1 MNFKKGRI
9 LKVSLVQFFIIYL
22 VIINFLGFII
32 MGIDKLKAKR
42 GSRRIPEN
50 TLFMFTI
57 LGGGVGT
64 ILGMYIFRHKT
75 KKKKFT
81 VGMPII
87 LILEI
92 LLFIL
97 YFI

>member
-1 MNFKKGRI
+1 M
-9 LKVSLVQFFIIYL
+9 SLVQFFIIYL

-87 LILEI
+87 LILEV

>member
-1 MNFKKGRI
+1 M
-9 LKVSLVQFFIIYL
+9 SLVQFFIIYL
-22 VIINFLGFII
+22 VIINFLGCII

-64 ILGMYIFRHKT
+64 ILGIYIFRHKT

-87 LILEI
+87 LIIEV

>member
-1 MNFKKGRI
+1 
-9 LKVSLVQFFIIYL
+9 
-22 VIINFLGFII
+22 

-64 ILGMYIFRHKT
+64 ILGIYIFKHKT

-87 LILEI
+87 LTIEI

>member
-1 MNFKKGRI
+1 M
-9 LKVSLVQFFIIYL
+9 SLVQFFIIYL

-42 GSRRIPEN
+42 GSRRISEN

>member
-1 MNFKKGRI
+1 M
-9 LKVSLVQFFIIYL
+9 SLVQFFIIYL

-42 GSRRIPEN
+42 GSRRVPEN

-64 ILGMYIFRHKT
+64 ILGIYIFRHKT

-87 LILEI
+87 LIIEV

>member
-1 MNFKKGRI
+1 
-9 LKVSLVQFFIIYL
+9 
-22 VIINFLGFII
+22 

>member
-1 MNFKKGRI
+1 M
-9 LKVSLVQFFIIYL
+9 SLVQFFIIYL

-42 GSRRIPEN
+42 GSRRISEN

-87 LILEI
+87 LIIEV

>member
-1 MNFKKGRI
+1 M
-9 LKVSLVQFFIIYL
+9 SLVQFFIIYL

-75 KKKKFT
+75 K
-81 VGMPII
+81 
-87 LILEI
+87 
-92 LLFIL
+92 
-97 YFI
+97 